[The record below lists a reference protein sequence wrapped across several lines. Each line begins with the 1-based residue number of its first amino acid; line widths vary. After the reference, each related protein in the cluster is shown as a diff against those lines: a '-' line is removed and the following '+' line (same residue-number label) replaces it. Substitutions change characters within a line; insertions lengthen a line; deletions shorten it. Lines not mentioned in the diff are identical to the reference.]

1 MHKDCQGQRKLA
13 AGHAPNYSPSEIRR
27 ACTTSKLQTCPAGL
41 HLMPGFLE
49 SLPCCQ
55 DLSISTMPS
64 RNPMPILTVQRLVTS
79 THDSSSVL
87 VDEVPPGRLV
97 RPLELRAAR
106 RPAILPQAYWT
117 DKAANSHTQYNCG
130 ACRLYQQACVALCE
144 REHSAFQAVLSHAA
158 RIGVMPLLLQHTNR
172 VGPNLLFLAVDCMS
186 AVETQALLA
195 HGASPHEPGPLGCTP
210 LQRACQPC
218 NAACEEEE
226 LLQCLAS
233 LLDAG
238 ARVHG
243 ADAVGN
249 TALHNAAR
257 YGLPAHVHALIGA
270 GASVREVRAVDG
282 TTPLHWAAAYGHT
295 SVVELLLMHG
305 ASATCADRQQR
316 SAIQLARTH
325 GHSCLADAMTG
336 WHDRGWETWCRRS
349 KAATDDAGAADV
361 VGAARATPGHAALF
375 ALPTDVL
382 AVIYDFLVAR

>member
-1 MHKDCQGQRKLA
+1 
-13 AGHAPNYSPSEIRR
+13 
-27 ACTTSKLQTCPAGL
+27 
-41 HLMPGFLE
+41 
-49 SLPCCQ
+49 
-55 DLSISTMPS
+55 
-64 RNPMPILTVQRLVTS
+64 MPILTVQRLATS

-87 VDEVPPGRLV
+87 VDEVPVGRSA
-97 RPLELRAAR
+97 RPLELRATR
-106 RPAILPQAYWT
+106 RPAILPQAYWR
-117 DKAANSHTQYNCG
+117 DKPEKSYAQHSCG
-130 ACRLYQQACVALCE
+130 ACRLYQQACVALYE
-144 REHSAFQAVLSHAA
+144 REHSAFQAVLAHAA

-172 VGPNLLFLAVDCMS
+172 VGSNLLFLAVDCMS
-186 AVETQALLA
+186 AAEAQALLA

-218 NAACEEEE
+218 NTACEEAE

-233 LLDAG
+233 LLAAG
-238 ARVHG
+238 ARVHD

-257 YGLPAHVHALIGA
+257 YGLSAHVHELIRA

-282 TTPLHWAAAYGHT
+282 TTPLHWAAAYGHA

-325 GHSCLADAMTG
+325 GHSCLADTMTG
-336 WHDRGWETWCRRS
+336 WHHRGWKTWCRRS
-349 KAATDDAGAADV
+349 KAAPAGAGAADADGAP
-361 VGAARATPGHAALF
+361 GAAPAQKHAALF

-382 AVIYDFLVAR
+382 AVIYDFLAAR